1 MVCSEGAVPAG
12 ATAERG
18 WRCMKVD
25 GPLDFELTGVL
36 AALTQTLA
44 EAGVPVF
51 ALSTYDTDYL
61 LVKDEQ
67 LKIAAAALE
76 RAGHTVDSR

>member
-1 MVCSEGAVPAG
+1 MRRA
-12 ATAERG
+12 
-18 WRCMKVD
+18 
-25 GPLDFELTGVL
+25 TGVL
-36 AALTQTLA
+36 AALTRALA
-44 EAGVPVF
+44 EAGVPAF

-76 RAGHTVDSR
+76 RAGHTVDAR